1 MADYVVE
8 VTTGATDLAVG
19 TRTTTTMV
27 VTSSSGV
34 DVTLPQATT
43 TQAGL
48 LNATG
53 KTRLDQLDADDS
65 PTFAGLTVTGIATV
79 DEVHGELTGSVF
91 AHVRNDDSITLAK
104 GTPVYCVGN
113 VGNTDRMRVR
123 SANAASLA
131 TMPAVGLIGDDLPAG
146 EDGHIITHGKL
157 NDVPTNTYTIN
168 ATLYVASGGGLTAT
182 APANRQPMGVVAR
195 VNSSTGM
202 ILVMGPGAVL

>member
-8 VTTGATDLAVG
+8 VTTGVTDLAVG

-27 VTSSSGV
+27 VTSSSGT

-48 LNATG
+48 LNGAD
-53 KTRLDQLDADDS
+53 KTRLDELGATDS
-65 PTFAGLTVTGIATV
+65 PTFAGLTITGVATA
-79 DEVHGELTGSVF
+79 DELHGELTGSIFV
-91 AHVRNDDSITLAK
+91 HVRNDDSITLTK
-104 GTPVYCVGN
+104 GTPVYVTGN
-113 VGNTDRMRVR
+113 VGSTDRMLVR
-123 SANAASLA
+123 RANAASLA
-131 TMPAVGLIGDDLPAG
+131 TMPAVGLIGDDLAAG
-146 EDGHIITHGKL
+146 HDGHIITHGKL

-195 VNSSTGM
+195 VNATNGM